1 MSELIRRAQPG
12 DEIAIVEMIRELAEF
27 EEAADECTVTE
38 TQMHAALF
46 GPNPTAYAHMV
57 EVDGAAA
64 ATAVWFRNFSTWDG
78 VAGIYLEDL
87 YVRPAFRRR
96 GLARKLLSTLAAEC
110 VEHGYTRL
118 SWAVLNWNTDAIT
131 LYDAVG
137 GVPQSEWT
145 TYRVSGRALTDLA
158 GPA

>member
-57 EVDGAAA
+57 EVDGERYDTQAGCSGPSYADVRMVDT
-64 ATAVWFRNFSTWDG
+64 ATLDG
-78 VAGIYLEDL
+78 LLKQAIIDKTAEAHACGSSNS
-87 YVRPAFRRR
+87 PRR
-96 GLARKLLSTLAAEC
+96 T
-110 VEHGYTRL
+110 V
-118 SWAVLNWNTDAIT
+118 
-131 LYDAVG
+131 
-137 GVPQSEWT
+137 
-145 TYRVSGRALTDLA
+145 
-158 GPA
+158 